1 MLIIKQK
8 SRQIGQNYLTK
19 HLLQVTLNPASKF
32 MKETVKELRQSG
44 YKVKCLHFRN
54 KTNILAGQWLEY
66 PINAPKGGKTE
77 VHIISPEGVK
87 ASGEA
92 KCSNKENYCRKT
104 GVKIALGRALK
115 ALEKER
121 NPFEDN

>member
-1 MLIIKQK
+1 
-8 SRQIGQNYLTK
+8 
-19 HLLQVTLNPASKF
+19 

-54 KTNILAGQWLEY
+54 KTNFLAGQWLEY

-77 VHIISPEGVK
+77 VQLIDPNGIK
-87 ASGEA
+87 ARGEA
-92 KCSNKENYCRKT
+92 KCSEKENYCRKT

-115 ALEKER
+115 ELERAKR
-121 NPFEDN
+121 TL

>member
-1 MLIIKQK
+1 MQ
-8 SRQIGQNYLTK
+8 
-19 HLLQVTLNPASKF
+19 
-32 MKETVKELRQSG
+32 ETVKSLRQKG
-44 YKVKCLHFRN
+44 YKVKCFHTRN
-54 KTNILAGQWLEY
+54 IPDLLSEGNTNYNYELFDA
-66 PINAPKGGKTE
+66 KGGKTE
-77 VHIISPEGVK
+77 VQLIDPNGIK

-121 NPFEDN
+121 NPFEG